1 MYALSRA
8 GQEFC
13 ISKRKKENKKE
24 QNGEKKQMPFHEK
37 RQKHDGTL
45 TKTTTKGRKTIKK
58 LHSSFCLRTSTPCPT
73 DATAHTHRRGG
84 GQFCLVFPTPNQ
96 AKACAGHGGKH
107 TYLPNSRC
115 TTNSLI
121 VDFSWSVEVVAHPE
135 MLQVALN
142 FPNPSFAKWS
152 REAL

>member
-24 QNGEKKQMPFHEK
+24 QNGEKKQMPSHEK

-84 GQFCLVFPTPNQ
+84 TILFGFPNAQSSKGLRGPWRKT
-96 AKACAGHGGKH
+96 H
-107 TYLPNSRC
+107 LPSKFPLYHKFL
-115 TTNSLI
+115 T
-121 VDFSWSVEVVAHPE
+121 VDFSWSVEVVAGVRTP
-135 MLQVALN
+135 
-142 FPNPSFAKWS
+142 
-152 REAL
+152 

>member
-45 TKTTTKGRKTIKK
+45 TKTTTKGRKTIGK
-58 LHSSFCLRTSTPCPT
+58 LHSSFCLRTSTPFPT
-73 DATAHTHRRGG
+73 DATTHTHRRGG
-84 GQFCLVFPTPNQ
+84 DNFVWFSQRPIKQRPARAMAENAPTFQIPVVPQISDCRLLLVSRSCSWRT
-96 AKACAGHGGKH
+96 H
-107 TYLPNSRC
+107 TLKC
-115 TTNSLI
+115 
-121 VDFSWSVEVVAHPE
+121 F
-135 MLQVALN
+135 
-142 FPNPSFAKWS
+142 KWH
-152 REAL
+152 